1 MRTKI
6 DNTIFS
12 RAQQDIV
19 RLFLKMQLKHD
30 TNVVHFSWLRRQG
43 KQLNLAQCGTNA
55 YEIHAR
61 DFTRSFGKASEKEAS
76 GTRVE
81 YPSVACTKVQKR
93 KQPRMSPV
101 DSSTMPSGWTDTSKN
116 ESGLDIGRPAV
127 HTCTT
132 SPA

>member
-1 MRTKI
+1 MRRKA

-12 RAQQDIV
+12 RAQQDNV

-30 TNVVHFSWLRRQG
+30 TKIVHFSWLRRQG
-43 KQLNLAQCGTNA
+43 KQLNLAQSGTNA

-76 GTRVE
+76 DTRVE

-101 DSSTMPSGWTDTSKN
+101 QDARYVIKSVICDPNFERLVLGCIDAKF
-116 ESGLDIGRPAV
+116 
-127 HTCTT
+127 CK
-132 SPA
+132 